1 MHFLGFGLLH
11 TAETEQSVV
20 FRGIAVGEKKKKSKG
35 VPGIAEPTGRR
46 KLEQGLCVFGRCQ
59 SFWPEC

>member
-20 FRGIAVGEKKKKSKG
+20 FRGIAVGEKKKRAK
-35 VPGIAEPTGRR
+35 VYQE
-46 KLEQGLCVFGRCQ
+46 
-59 SFWPEC
+59 

>member
-20 FRGIAVGEKKKKSKG
+20 FRGIAVGEKKKK
-35 VPGIAEPTGRR
+35 
-46 KLEQGLCVFGRCQ
+46 EQRCTRNSRANWQ
-59 SFWPEC
+59 EKA